1 MDLDLRIPEGDFA
14 GHIFDC
20 DGTVVDSMPLH
31 YRAWVAALT
40 EHKAPFEFTEAYF
53 YASAGIAEADVTR
66 HLNELY
72 GSKLDPAGVV
82 RSKQVWFQSHFHELR
97 AIAAVEAIVRQL
109 ATTGKPMAVASGSE
123 LCIVEPSL
131 ESVGLR
137 EFFPVIIT
145 PEFVERGKPAPDMFL
160 LAAERMGVRPEDC
173 LVYEDGRSGIEAAAA
188 AGMACVYVPS
198 GEQRLRELMARR

>member
-1 MDLDLRIPEGDFA
+1 MDLQIPEGDFA
-14 GHIFDC
+14 AHIFDC

-40 EHKAPFEFTEAYF
+40 EHDAPFEFTESYF

-66 HLNELY
+66 HLNQLH
-72 GSKLDPAGVV
+72 GSELDPEGVV
-82 RSKQVWFQSHFHELR
+82 RSKQLWFQNHFHELR
-97 AIAAVEAIVRQL
+97 SIAAVEAIVRRV
-109 ATTGKPMAVASGSE
+109 AAVGAPMAVASGSE

-131 ESVGLR
+131 AAVGLR
-137 EFFPVIIT
+137 DFFPVIIT
-145 PEFVERGKPAPDMFL
+145 PEFVKHGKPAPDMFL
-160 LAAERMGVRPEDC
+160 LAAEKMGVPPEKC

-198 GEQRLRELMARR
+198 GEARLRELAERHGS

>member
-1 MDLDLRIPEGDFA
+1 MDLRIPEGDFA

-40 EHKAPFEFTEAYF
+40 EHGAPFEFTEAYF

-66 HLNELY
+66 HLNGLH
-72 GSKLDPAGVV
+72 GCDLDPQGVV
-82 RSKQVWFQSHFHELR
+82 RSKQVWFQDHFHELR
-97 AIAAVEAIVRQL
+97 AIPAVEAIIRQVAAL
-109 ATTGKPMAVASGSE
+109 GKPMAVASGSE

-131 ESVGLR
+131 AAVGLR
-137 EFFPVIIT
+137 DFFPVIIT
-145 PEFVERGKPAPDMFL
+145 PEFVQRGKPAPDMFL
-160 LAAERMGVRPEDC
+160 LAAERMGVAPSEC

-198 GEQRLRELMARR
+198 AEARLRELANAR